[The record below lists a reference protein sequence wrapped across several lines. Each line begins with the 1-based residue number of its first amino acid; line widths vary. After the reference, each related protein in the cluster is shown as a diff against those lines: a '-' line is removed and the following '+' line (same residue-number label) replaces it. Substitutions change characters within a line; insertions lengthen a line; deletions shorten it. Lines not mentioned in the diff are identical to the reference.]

1 MRLYIQKSNGSTE
14 IIDSFDS
21 IEIIGDT
28 IKVKRNIIGDFVG
41 DLKKDVVRI
50 ELLTRLLNL

>member
-1 MRLYIQKSNGSTE
+1 MRLYIQKRNGSTE

-28 IKVKRNIIGDFVG
+28 IKVKRSVIGDFVG